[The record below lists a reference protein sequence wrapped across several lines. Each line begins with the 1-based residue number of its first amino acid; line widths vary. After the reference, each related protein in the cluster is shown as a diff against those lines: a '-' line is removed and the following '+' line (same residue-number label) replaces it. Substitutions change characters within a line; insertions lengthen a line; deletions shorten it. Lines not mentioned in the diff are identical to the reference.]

1 MIMKSKDITQLVVWF
16 LVMTSFMVV
25 LWAVFK
31 IEMPA
36 SNRDLAL
43 ILLGVLASKFGD
55 VVGYFYNSSKGSS
68 EKTEIIS
75 KLPPVAILILS
86 LFLFASCSTQKTLV
100 KEVPIQYKE
109 KVITRLVK
117 VKPNDDSIRMKAM
130 FECDSLNQ
138 VVLKSVSEQKTPGV
152 SSNANFANG
161 LFDYKM
167 VVIHDTVYVEAKDSI
182 IYKEVAVKIEVP
194 VEVNRLTKWQ
204 TFQIMFNRIL
214 FFGLVVWMVIHYL
227 NPISTVFKKLLK
239 LK

>member
-1 MIMKSKDITQLVVWF
+1 MKKRDILVY
-16 LVMTSFMVV
+16 VV
-25 LWAVFK
+25 AW
-31 IEMPA
+31 
-36 SNRDLAL
+36 
-43 ILLGVLASKFGD
+43 
-55 VVGYFYNSSKGSS
+55 
-68 EKTEIIS
+68 
-75 KLPPVAILILS
+75 ILIYLM
-86 LFLFASCSTQKTLV
+86 LTGCSAQKTLV

-117 VKPNDDSIRMKAM
+117 VKHNDDSIRMKAM
-130 FECDSLNQ
+130 FECDSLNR

-152 SSNANFANG
+152 SSNTNFANG

-167 VVIHDTVYVEAKDSI
+167 VVVHDTVYVEAKDSI

-214 FFGLVVWMVIHYL
+214 FFALVVWMVIHYL
-227 NPISTVFKKLLK
+227 NPITTVFKKLLK

>member
-1 MIMKSKDITQLVVWF
+1 MK
-16 LVMTSFMVV
+16 
-25 LWAVFK
+25 K
-31 IEMPA
+31 IIL
-36 SNRDLAL
+36 LAL
-43 ILLGVLASKFGD
+43 LIALLLGCQ
-55 VVGYFYNSSKGSS
+55 
-68 EKTEIIS
+68 TH
-75 KLPPVAILILS
+75 
-86 LFLFASCSTQKTLV
+86 KTLV

-152 SSNANFANG
+152 SSNTNFANG

-167 VVIHDTVYVEAKDSI
+167 VVVHDTVYVEAKDSL

-214 FFGLVVWMVIHYL
+214 FFGLVVWMIIHYL
-227 NPISTVFKKLLK
+227 NPITTVFKKLLK